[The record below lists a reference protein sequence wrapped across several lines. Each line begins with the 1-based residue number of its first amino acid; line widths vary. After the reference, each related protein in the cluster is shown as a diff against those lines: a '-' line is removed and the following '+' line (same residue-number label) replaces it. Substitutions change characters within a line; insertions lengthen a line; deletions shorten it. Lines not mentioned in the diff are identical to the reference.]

1 MVSLVSLFRFS
12 LYAYPALVRSM
23 SVVVVAAF
31 VVVRDRWY
39 NAVPQAGNRPGNAA
53 CPIQKSRLEVWLE

>member
-1 MVSLVSLFRFS
+1 